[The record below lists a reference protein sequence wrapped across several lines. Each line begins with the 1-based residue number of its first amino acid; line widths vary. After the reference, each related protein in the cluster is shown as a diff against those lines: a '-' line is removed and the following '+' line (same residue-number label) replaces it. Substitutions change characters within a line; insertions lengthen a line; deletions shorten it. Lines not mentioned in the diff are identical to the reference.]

1 MNEPSRI
8 DKQTENATPANPA
21 PPTSLPRA
29 PDAARAP
36 DAPSPGMPYVRRKRR
51 NRRFGLVALALIV
64 ILAGAAF
71 AYYWFTYAIWVVS
84 TDDAYV
90 GGDLVAVT
98 AREAGTVV
106 GLQADNTQGVTRGQL
121 LMHLDPM
128 DANVA
133 LDAAKADLAHTVRAV
148 RTAFARVDQARAQL
162 ASAEVTRAQAES
174 DLKRREGAGK
184 AVSFEEL
191 AHARDGVVSA
201 GAAVQAAESNLAQ
214 AQAAV
219 QGTDIPHNPDV
230 LASAARLRQAAIK
243 LARMEIRAP
252 VDGIVAQ
259 RSVQIGQHIAAG
271 TPLMAVVPLGTV
283 WIDANFKEV
292 QLADVRLGQK
302 ATVVSDFYGSD
313 VAYHGTVVGL
323 GAGSG
328 NAFALLPPQNAT
340 GNWIKIVQRVPVRI
354 ALDPAELAKHPLRV
368 GLSVDVTLDVR
379 DKSGSMTASPQPL
392 RDLKGDPG
400 DGDPEE
406 VAREIDAIVKANS
419 SQ

>member
-29 PDAARAP
+29 PDAMRAP

-51 NRRFGLVALALIV
+51 NRRFGLFALALVV
-64 ILAGAAF
+64 IAAGAAF
-71 AYYWFTYAIWVVS
+71 AFYWFTYAIFVVS

-98 AREAGTVV
+98 AREAGTVI
-106 GLQADNTQGVTRGQL
+106 GLQADNTQAVKRGQL
-121 LMHLDPM
+121 LLSLDPV

-174 DLKRREGAGK
+174 DLKRRASAGK
-184 AVSFEEL
+184 AVSSEEL
-191 AHARDGVVSA
+191 AHARDGVVAA
-201 GAAVQAAESNLAQ
+201 GAAVQAAESNLVQ
-214 AQAAV
+214 ALAAV

-259 RSVQIGQHIAAG
+259 RSVQLGQHVAAG
-271 TPLMAVVPLGTV
+271 TPLMAVVPL
-283 WIDANFKEV
+283 E
-292 QLADVRLGQK
+292 
-302 ATVVSDFYGSD
+302 
-313 VAYHGTVVGL
+313 HGL
-323 GAGSG
+323 GRRQLQGGPAAPTCGS
-328 NAFALLPPQNAT
+328 ASRRRSPPTSTAATSSITAPSSAWAPAAATPSRCCRRRTPPAT
-340 GNWIKIVQRVPVRI
+340 GSRSCSACRC
-354 ALDPAELAKHPLRV
+354 
-368 GLSVDVTLDVR
+368 
-379 DKSGSMTASPQPL
+379 AS
-392 RDLKGDPG
+392 RSI
-400 DGDPEE
+400 
-406 VAREIDAIVKANS
+406 RRS
-419 SQ
+419 SRSTRCASASRST

>member
-8 DKQTENATPANPA
+8 DQQMENASPANPA

-29 PDAARAP
+29 PG
-36 DAPSPGMPYVRRKRR
+36 APSPGVPYIRQRRRR
-51 NRRFGLVALALIV
+51 RRFSLVVLALLV
-64 ILAGAAF
+64 IAGGAAF
-71 AYYWFTYAIWVVS
+71 AYYWFTYAIYVAS

-98 AREAGTVV
+98 AREAGTVI
-106 GLQADNTQGVTRGQL
+106 GLQADNTQAVKRGQL
-121 LMHLDPM
+121 LITLDPIEAHVAM
-128 DANVA
+128 DAA
-133 LDAAKADLAHTVRAV
+133 RADLAHTVRAV

-162 ASAEVTRAQAES
+162 ASAQVTRSQAEN
-174 DLKRREGAGK
+174 DLQRRASAGN
-184 AVSFEEL
+184 AVSHEEL
-191 AHARDGVVSA
+191 AHARDGVVA
-201 GAAVQAAESNLAQ
+201 TGAAVQAAESTLAQ
-214 AQAAV
+214 ALAAV
-219 QGTDIPHNPDV
+219 QGTDIAHNPDV
-230 LASAARLRQAAIK
+230 LAAAARLRQAAIN
-243 LARMEIRAP
+243 LARLEIRAP

-259 RSVQIGQHIAAG
+259 RSVQIGQRSAAG
-271 TPLMAVVPLGTV
+271 TPLMAIVPLETV

-302 ATVVSDFYGSD
+302 AKVVSDFYGSD
-313 VAYHGTVVGL
+313 VTYHGTVVGL

-354 ALDPAELAKHPLRV
+354 ALDPVELDKHPLRI
-368 GLSVDVTLDVR
+368 GLSVDVTLDVH

-400 DGDPEE
+400 DGDVEAT
-406 VAREIDAIVKANS
+406 AREIDTIIKANGGG
-419 SQ
+419 